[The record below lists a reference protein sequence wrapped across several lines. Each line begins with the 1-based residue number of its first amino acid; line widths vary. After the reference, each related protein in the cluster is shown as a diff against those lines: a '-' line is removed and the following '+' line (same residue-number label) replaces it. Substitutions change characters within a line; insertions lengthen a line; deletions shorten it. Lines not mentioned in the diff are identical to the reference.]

1 MKSYNISKELKK
13 KYIREF
19 FGNMKNYSKGISN
32 NIQRAN
38 WGKSPDFNNR
48 RENILDASPD
58 KEQFFKHKILT
69 QKKGFKNYYSNDN
82 ELNDIHLRGRK
93 IYNIKY
99 LKIEHKVNDIFI
111 SACYDNPQRDQYLKI
126 INEKRRQN
134 PDKIIEFII
143 PQFPMFPPINPYQN
157 MINPYNQ
164 YGQYSPYMNMNMY
177 MMPPPP
183 QYLMQNSIQNTN
195 KSDSG
200 NNFSSN
206 KKSNDKINNNKI
218 ETPENQNYNI
228 IQGSNNN
235 NQINVK
241 INNTPNPNAL
251 LINNN
256 DSKSNKSTRNS
267 NSGNNIE
274 ENIHSSN
281 TNTNNNSN
289 NLNNNNQSDD

>member
-111 SACYDNPQRDQYLKI
+111 SACYDNSQRDQYLKI

-256 DSKSNKSTRNS
+256 DSKSNKSTRNR

-281 TNTNNNSN
+281 TNTNNDSN

>member
-1 MKSYNISKELKK
+1 MKSYNNINKELKK

-19 FGNMKNYSKGISN
+19 FGYMKNYSKGMSN
-32 NIQRAN
+32 NIHRTN
-38 WGKSPDFNNR
+38 WGKSPDINNR

-58 KEQFFKHKILT
+58 KEQFYKHKILT
-69 QKKGFKNYYSNDN
+69 HKKGFKNYYSNEN
-82 ELNDIHLRGRK
+82 ELNDMHLRGRK
-93 IYNIKY
+93 EYNIKY

-143 PQFPMFPPINPYQN
+143 PQFPMFPPLNPYQN
-157 MINPYNQ
+157 MMNPYNQ
-164 YGQYSPYMNMNMY
+164 YGQYNPYMNMY

-183 QYLMQNSIQNTN
+183 QYFIQNPNTNPNANKGDTGNSI
-195 KSDSG
+195 S
-200 NNFSSN
+200 SSN
-206 KKSNDKINNNKI
+206 KKSKNKNNNNI

-241 INNTPNPNAL
+241 INNTPNPNAI
-251 LINNN
+251 LINN

-281 TNTNNNSN
+281 TNTNSN
-289 NLNNNNQSDD
+289 NLNNNIQSDD

>member
-1 MKSYNISKELKK
+1 MKSYNNINKELKK

-19 FGNMKNYSKGISN
+19 FGYMKNYSKGMSN
-32 NIQRAN
+32 NIHRTN
-38 WGKSPDFNNR
+38 WGKSPDINNR
-48 RENILDASPD
+48 RENILDTSPD
-58 KEQFFKHKILT
+58 KEQFYKHKILT
-69 QKKGFKNYYSNDN
+69 HKKGFKNYYSNEN
-82 ELNDIHLRGRK
+82 ELNDMHLRGRK
-93 IYNIKY
+93 EYNIKY

-111 SACYDNPQRDQYLKI
+111 SACYDYPQRDQYLKI

-143 PQFPMFPPINPYQN
+143 PQFPMFPPLNPYQN
-157 MINPYNQ
+157 MMNPYNQ
-164 YGQYSPYMNMNMY
+164 YGQYNPYMNMY

-183 QYLMQNSIQNTN
+183 QYFMQNPNTN
-195 KSDSG
+195 PNANKGDTG
-200 NNFSSN
+200 NSISSSN
-206 KKSNDKINNNKI
+206 KKSKNKNNNNI

-251 LINNN
+251 LINN

-281 TNTNNNSN
+281 TNTNSN
-289 NLNNNNQSDD
+289 NLNNNIQSDD

>member
-1 MKSYNISKELKK
+1 MKSYNNINKELKK

-19 FGNMKNYSKGISN
+19 FGYMKNYSKGMSN
-32 NIQRAN
+32 NIHRTN
-38 WGKSPDFNNR
+38 WGKSPDINNR

-58 KEQFFKHKILT
+58 KEQFYKHKILT
-69 QKKGFKNYYSNDN
+69 HKKGFKNYYSNEN
-82 ELNDIHLRGRK
+82 ELNDMHLRGRK
-93 IYNIKY
+93 EYNIKY

-143 PQFPMFPPINPYQN
+143 PQFPMFPPLNPYQN
-157 MINPYNQ
+157 MMNPYNQ
-164 YGQYSPYMNMNMY
+164 YGQYNPYMNMY

-183 QYLMQNSIQNTN
+183 QYFMQNPNTNPNTN
-195 KSDSG
+195 KGDTG
-200 NNFSSN
+200 NSISSSN
-206 KKSNDKINNNKI
+206 KKSKNKNNNNI

-251 LINNN
+251 LINN

-281 TNTNNNSN
+281 TNTNSN
-289 NLNNNNQSDD
+289 NLNNNIQSDD

>member
-1 MKSYNISKELKK
+1 MKSYNINKELKK

-19 FGNMKNYSKGISN
+19 FGYMKNYSKGMLN
-32 NIQRAN
+32 NRHRTN

-48 RENILDASPD
+48 RDNILDASPD
-58 KEQFFKHKILT
+58 KEQFYKHEILT

-82 ELNDIHLRGRK
+82 ELNDMHLRGRK
-93 IYNIKY
+93 EYIIKY

-143 PQFPMFPPINPYQN
+143 PQFPMFPPLNPYQN
-157 MINPYNQ
+157 MMNPYSQ
-164 YGQYSPYMNMNMY
+164 YGQYNPYMNMNMY

-183 QYLMQNSIQNTN
+183 QYLMQNPTPNIN
-195 KSDSG
+195 K
-200 NNFSSN
+200 
-206 KKSNDKINNNKI
+206 NDNKINNNNI

-228 IQGSNNN
+228 VQGSNNN

-241 INNTPNPNAL
+241 INNTPNPNSL
-251 LINNN
+251 LTNNN

>member
-1 MKSYNISKELKK
+1 MKSYNINKELKK

-19 FGNMKNYSKGISN
+19 FGYMKNYSKGMSN
-32 NIQRAN
+32 NRHRTN

-48 RENILDASPD
+48 RDNILDASPD
-58 KEQFFKHKILT
+58 KEQFYKHEILT

-82 ELNDIHLRGRK
+82 ELNDMHLRGRK
-93 IYNIKY
+93 EYIIKY

-143 PQFPMFPPINPYQN
+143 PQFPMFPPLNPYQN
-157 MINPYNQ
+157 MMNPYSQ
-164 YGQYSPYMNMNMY
+164 YGQYNPYMNMNMY

-183 QYLMQNSIQNTN
+183 QYLMQNPTPNIN
-195 KSDSG
+195 K
-200 NNFSSN
+200 
-206 KKSNDKINNNKI
+206 NDNKINNNNI

-228 IQGSNNN
+228 VQGSNNN

-241 INNTPNPNAL
+241 INNTPNPNSL
-251 LINNN
+251 LTNNN

>member
-1 MKSYNISKELKK
+1 MKSYNNINKELKK

-19 FGNMKNYSKGISN
+19 FGYMKNYSKVMSN
-32 NIQRAN
+32 NIHRTN
-38 WGKSPDFNNR
+38 WGKSPDINNR
-48 RENILDASPD
+48 RENILDTSPD
-58 KEQFFKHKILT
+58 KEQFYKHKILT
-69 QKKGFKNYYSNDN
+69 HKKGFKNYYSNEN
-82 ELNDIHLRGRK
+82 ELNDMHLRGRK
-93 IYNIKY
+93 EYNIKY

-143 PQFPMFPPINPYQN
+143 PQFPMFPPLNPYQN
-157 MINPYNQ
+157 MMNPYNQ
-164 YGQYSPYMNMNMY
+164 YGQYNPYMNMY

-183 QYLMQNSIQNTN
+183 QYFMQNPNPNPNPNATKGDTGNSI
-195 KSDSG
+195 
-200 NNFSSN
+200 SSN
-206 KKSNDKINNNKI
+206 KKSNNKNNNNI

-281 TNTNNNSN
+281 TNTNSN
-289 NLNNNNQSDD
+289 NLNNNIQSDD

>member
-1 MKSYNISKELKK
+1 MKSFNINKELKK

-19 FGNMKNYSKGISN
+19 FGYMKNYSKGISN
-32 NIQRAN
+32 NIHRTN

-48 RENILDASPD
+48 RENILDTSPD
-58 KEQFFKHKILT
+58 KEQLYKHKILT
-69 QKKGFKNYYSNDN
+69 QKKGIKNYYSNEN
-82 ELNDIHLRGRK
+82 ELNDLHLRGRK
-93 IYNIKY
+93 EYNIKY
-99 LKIEHKVNDIFI
+99 LKIEHKVNDLFI

-143 PQFPMFPPINPYQN
+143 PQFPMFPPLNPYQN
-157 MINPYNQ
+157 MINPYSQ
-164 YGQYSPYMNMNMY
+164 YGQYNPYMNMY

-183 QYLMQNSIQNTN
+183 QYLMQNPIQNTN
-195 KSDSG
+195 KNDSG
-200 NNFSSN
+200 NNISN
-206 KKSNDKINNNKI
+206 KKSNNNRI

-235 NQINVK
+235 NQINIK

-281 TNTNNNSN
+281 TNSN

>member
-1 MKSYNISKELKK
+1 
-13 KYIREF
+13 
-19 FGNMKNYSKGISN
+19 MKNYSKGMSN
-32 NIQRAN
+32 NIRRTN

-48 RENILDASPD
+48 RENMLDTSPD
-58 KEQFFKHKILT
+58 KEQFCKHKILT
-69 QKKGFKNYYSNDN
+69 QKKGFKNYYSNEN
-82 ELNDIHLRGRK
+82 ELNDIHLIGRK
-93 IYNIKY
+93 EYNINY
-99 LKIEHKVNDIFI
+99 LKIEHKVNNIFI

-143 PQFPMFPPINPYQN
+143 PQFPIFPPLNPYQN

-164 YGQYSPYMNMNMY
+164 YGQYNPYMNMY

-183 QYLMQNSIQNTN
+183 QFFMQNPIPNDN
-195 KSDSG
+195 KSDCG
-200 NNFSSN
+200 NNISSN
-206 KKSNDKINNNKI
+206 KKSNNKINNNEF

-228 IQGSNNN
+228 IQESNNN

-256 DSKSNKSTRNS
+256 DSKSNKSIRNS

-281 TNTNNNSN
+281 TNANSN

>member
-1 MKSYNISKELKK
+1 MKNYNINEELKK

-19 FGNMKNYSKGISN
+19 FGYMKNYSKVMPN
-32 NIQRAN
+32 NRHRTN

-48 RENILDASPD
+48 RDNILDASPD
-58 KEQFFKHKILT
+58 KEQFYKHKILT

-82 ELNDIHLRGRK
+82 DINDIHLRRRK
-93 IYNIKY
+93 EYNMKY

-111 SACYDNPQRDQYLKI
+111 SAYYDNPQRDQYLKI

-143 PQFPMFPPINPYQN
+143 PQFPMFPPLNPYQN
-157 MINPYNQ
+157 MMNPYSQ
-164 YGQYSPYMNMNMY
+164 YGQYNPYMNMNMY

-183 QYLMQNSIQNTN
+183 QYLMQNPTPNIN
-195 KSDSG
+195 K
-200 NNFSSN
+200 
-206 KKSNDKINNNKI
+206 NDNKINNNKI

-228 IQGSNNN
+228 VQGSNNN

-281 TNTNNNSN
+281 TNNNSN